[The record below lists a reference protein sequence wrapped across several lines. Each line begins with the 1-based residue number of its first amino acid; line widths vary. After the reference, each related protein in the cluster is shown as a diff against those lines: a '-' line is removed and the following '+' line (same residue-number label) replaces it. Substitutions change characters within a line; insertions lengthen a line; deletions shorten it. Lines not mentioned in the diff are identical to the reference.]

1 MTFSRR
7 EFIVTTGAVALSAAT
22 AEAQTGEEL
31 WFNKVTRWG
40 QTNTSAMD
48 VRNYDVE
55 FWRGQWRRTGIQAII
70 PNGVAGFATFPSHN
84 PLLETSE
91 FAPNRDLLGEI
102 TKAARADGL
111 YVASRMDSFVLTPK
125 IRAAYPQ
132 WRTTLLL
139 RLLQGALGARCRR
152 SDAGRPQPR

>member
-1 MTFSRR
+1 MMLSRR
-7 EFIVTTGAVALSAAT
+7 EFLVTTGVVALGAT
-22 AEAQTGEEL
+22 TVRAHAGQEL
-31 WFNKVTRWG
+31 WFNKLTRWG

-70 PNGVAGFATFPSHN
+70 PNGVAGFATFPSRN

-102 TKAARADGL
+102 TKAARATRQR
-111 YVASRMDSFVLTPK
+111 SRSP
-125 IRAAYPQ
+125 
-132 WRTTLLL
+132 
-139 RLLQGALGARCRR
+139 RR
-152 SDAGRPQPR
+152 QPYRSR